1 MTFVLTLAKHAGQHP
16 VSDRLSSL
24 FIYYLWSSHYEMVES
39 KCVVYCN
46 SIYLWLSF
54 KITKSVKSQAD
65 EKTICNTQTVS
76 RLLTPHFLDD
86 VPIFET
92 FRVTWTLHWSRFM
105 IPMMQRRREP
115 AGTFKTMAGVSD
127 KPRSNSKD
135 AENTSTTNNDESRT
149 RRRLSFSSETSVTC
163 QETSKVLTFQSVPDT
178 SDPNR
183 PSVEIAEQLLPQA
196 VNTCLK
202 TKNITELSDLSLVGA
217 LHSKQHNVSHTED
230 KENTATPSTVPTAG
244 R

>member
-1 MTFVLTLAKHAGQHP
+1 MAFILFVITQC
-16 VSDRLSSL
+16 
-24 FIYYLWSSHYEMVES
+24 S
-39 KCVVYCN
+39 K
-46 SIYLWLSF
+46 
-54 KITKSVKSQAD
+54 
-65 EKTICNTQTVS
+65 E
-76 RLLTPHFLDD
+76 PHFLDE

-105 IPMMQRRREP
+105 IPMMQRSREP

-127 KPRSNSKD
+127 KPTSNSKD
-135 AENTSTTNNDESRT
+135 AENTSTVNNEESRT

-178 SDPNR
+178 SDPNQ
-183 PSVEIAEQLLPQA
+183 PSVEIAEQLLPPA

-202 TKNITELSDLSLVGA
+202 TKNITELSDLSLEGA
-217 LHSKQHNVSHTED
+217 LHSKQHNVNHTED
-230 KENTATPSTVPTAG
+230 KENTATPSTATTAG